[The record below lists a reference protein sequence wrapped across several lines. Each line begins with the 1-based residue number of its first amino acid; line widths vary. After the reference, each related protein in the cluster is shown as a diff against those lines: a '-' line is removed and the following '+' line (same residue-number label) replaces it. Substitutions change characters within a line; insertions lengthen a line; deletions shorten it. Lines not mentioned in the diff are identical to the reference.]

1 MFLQIEDFLTAAE
14 VQSIAEIARQIKFID
29 GRRTNPHNTTKN
41 NVIADASDP
50 LSQKAAQIALTSLQ
64 RNEQV
69 THFVFPQRVA
79 IPTLCRY
86 DVGMTYGAHVDTAFL
101 PVGPQPL
108 RCDVSCTLFISDP
121 ATYQGGEL
129 VVYVGSEAV
138 RIKGKAGQAVFYTS
152 TCIHQVAPVTSG
164 ERLVLISFIESQ
176 IPDPM
181 ERDLLYTLNE
191 VRSLEG
197 LKMDWRNRTR
207 LEYVSSNLLR
217 RWSR

>member
-41 NVIADASDP
+41 NLIADASDP
-50 LSQKAAQIALTSLQ
+50 LSQKAAQIALTALQ
-64 RNEQV
+64 RSEQASQ
-69 THFVFPQRVA
+69 FVFPQRVA

-138 RIKGKAGQAVFYTS
+138 RIKGKAGQAVDRKS
-152 TCIHQVAPVTSG
+152 VV
-164 ERLVLISFIESQ
+164 
-176 IPDPM
+176 
-181 ERDLLYTLNE
+181 
-191 VRSLEG
+191 
-197 LKMDWRNRTR
+197 
-207 LEYVSSNLLR
+207 
-217 RWSR
+217 